1 MVRSDQLKTEGLR
14 RLTRNGITF
23 YACLDYRLGAPLRAV
38 KKWRGYAGIEELPI
52 IQAAIRRVAWFS
64 VLNFFELVT
73 VPPQSGV
80 GESFAARLAIRIAEE
95 AGLPYESLF
104 KDHGMGK
111 RYHLAEKTKPVPV
124 VFTQQVTGSRIL
136 LFDDFSF
143 TRWTMAR
150 SIEALRSAGNEVEGI
165 VLC

>member
-1 MVRSDQLKTEGLR
+1 MRGLR
-14 RLTRNGITF
+14 RLSRNGISF
-23 YACLDYRLGAPLRAV
+23 YACLDYRLGAPLRAI
-38 KKWRGYAGIEELPI
+38 KKWRGYAGIEELSI
-52 IQAAIRRVAWFS
+52 IQAAIRRVAWFA
-64 VLNFFELVT
+64 VKNWFELVT

-80 GESFAARLAIRIAEE
+80 GESFAERLAARIGEE
-95 AGLPYESLF
+95 AGLPFELLF

-124 VFTQQVTGSRIL
+124 VFTQQITGRRIL

-143 TRWTMAR
+143 TRLTMTG
-150 SIEALRSAGNEVEGI
+150 SIEALRSAGNECEGI

>member
-1 MVRSDQLKTEGLR
+1 MKTEGLR
-14 RLTRNGITF
+14 KLTRSGITF

-38 KKWRGYAGIEELPI
+38 KKWRGYFGIEELPI
-52 IQAAIRRVAWFS
+52 IRAAIRRVSWFA

-73 VPPQSGV
+73 IPPQSGV
-80 GESFAARLAIRIAEE
+80 GESFAERLGIRIAEE
-95 AGLPYESLF
+95 AGLPFELVF
-104 KDHGMGK
+104 KVHGMGK

-124 VFTQQVTGSRIL
+124 VFTKQVTGTRIL

-150 SIEALRSAGNEVEGI
+150 SIETLRSVGNECEGI